1 MGVPKMRH
9 RIVAHRGAWK
19 KELLVPNSQEAL
31 LAALEAGF
39 SIETDLRDRNG
50 TVVISHDPTTDDS
63 ALTLRVFLDQVFSV
77 TLSGGSILALNIK
90 SDGLNPLMKDELRML
105 EGISHFFFDMSTPE
119 LVKYAKAGQNVGLRR
134 SEFEIL
140 APQLSICSEPSAV
153 WVDGFDS
160 DWWKTS
166 DLLELGS
173 RKRVVV
179 LVSPELHGRDPAQ
192 VWKNY
197 AEEFHNNP
205 NLYIC
210 TDYPWEVLEMIEV
223 G

>member
-1 MGVPKMRH
+1 MRH
-9 RIVAHRGAWK
+9 RIVAHRGAWS

-31 LAALEAGF
+31 LAALDGGF

-50 TVVISHDPTTDDS
+50 TVVVSHDPTTDES
-63 ALTLRVFLDQVFSV
+63 VMTLSQFLAQISGV
-77 TLSGGSILALNIK
+77 TLSRDLIFALNIK
-90 SDGLNPLMKDELRML
+90 SDGLNSIMKDELRSL
-105 EGISHFFFDMSTPE
+105 KGITHFFFDMSTPE
-119 LVKYAKAGQNVGLRR
+119 LVKYTKAGLSVGLRR
-134 SEFEIL
+134 SEFETL

-166 DLLELGS
+166 ELLELGS
-173 RKRVVV
+173 GKRVVV

-192 VWKNY
+192 VWKTF
-197 AEEFHNNP
+197 ADEFHSNP

-210 TDYPWEVLEMIEV
+210 TDYPWDVLEMIKIV
-223 G
+223 